1 SRTAF
6 YRYYAD
12 KYDLVAKLFE
22 ETVTALNREF
32 DVVRQDVRST
42 VGPEARSPS
51 WAQLFTQAA
60 EAIPTPPPYVTLF
73 EHVASYERLY
83 GALLGMR
90 GSSWFVAHLRAYLA
104 DLTSERLQAFVR
116 ALHGAPRPP
125 VRLLADGFVPTQL
138 AALLVD
144 VISWWLEQGRPYTP

>member
-1 SRTAF
+1 MPRPQGTPSRRREQDASGRICYIRNKGRKMSPVSGDLRVRRTQKLIRESVIALIEERGFDAITVGEIAHRAMVSRTAF

-32 DVVRQDVRST
+32 DVVRQDVRSI

-60 EAIPTPPPYVTLF
+60 EAIPTPLPYVTLF
-73 EHVASYERLY
+73 EHVANYERLY
-83 GALLGMR
+83 
-90 GSSWFVAHLRAYLA
+90 
-104 DLTSERLQAFVR
+104 
-116 ALHGAPRPP
+116 
-125 VRLLADGFVPTQL
+125 
-138 AALLVD
+138 
-144 VISWWLEQGRPYTP
+144 